1 MLLKKILPFILGL
14 ILIASCGKKDKTDL
28 IDVVSSFIQDNEKIV
43 AFGSVDY
50 NSILEKAEYKS
61 IPKLNEILETELKRM
76 GNSIDIKKPIYVAL
90 EGPFDSGGNPTA
102 LYAFF
107 DVVNSD
113 SLAERLSSSG
123 LFIEKDG
130 DMKYSADG
138 DLAIGTKGDLAILI
152 TKKEKYDGKLALQQA
167 FKLAE
172 AKKDHGTIH
181 KLLKKEGD
189 IVLSVNMENLYGSSN
204 TDLSNLDE
212 NKKKELN
219 EMMKSSFT
227 QTTLNFEK
235 GRIALKTD
243 NQFSDALQKRM
254 FFNDKSKVKIED
266 KLGTGE
272 AKIGFAF
279 DLNMEKLESFI
290 DDYAPELKKEMTRN
304 RPEVA
309 IALMVLGDNPLTKI
323 FSGYGGGVIV
333 GSPGMGSFVPDMIF
347 NLGVGKEGRG
357 IFELVA
363 SQNEGD
369 YEYNIT
375 DTDLYAKT
383 PGAGKE
389 SSKLVMPACAKDFG
403 KGGITG
409 FIDVKGLNVQAFGLP
424 SQFNAVNLIES
435 ITFEYNNKGGEFI
448 INFTNK
454 NQNVLKQTI
463 DLYLKDIEK
472 TINSLNI

>member
-1 MLLKKILPFILGL
+1 MLF
-14 ILIASCGKKDKTDL
+14 AACGNKDKAPL
-28 IDVVSSFIQDNEKIV
+28 IDSVSAFIQDNEQIV

-61 IPKLNEILETELKRM
+61 IPKLSEILETELKRM

-90 EGPFDSGGNPTA
+90 EGPFDSNGNPKA
-102 LYAFF
+102 VYAFF
-107 DVVNSD
+107 DLVNAD

-123 LFIEKDG
+123 LFIETDG
-130 DMKYSADG
+130 KMKYSADG
-138 DLAIGTKGDLAILI
+138 DLAIGAKGKLAILI
-152 TKKEKYDGKLALQQA
+152 TKKEKYDGKIALQEA
-167 FKLAE
+167 FKKAE
-172 AKKDHGTIH
+172 STKKRGKIH
-181 KLLKKEGD
+181 NLLKKEGD
-189 IVLSVNMENLYGSSN
+189 VVMSVNMENLYSSSN
-204 TDLSNLDE
+204 TDLAKLEES
-212 NKKKELN
+212 KRKELF
-219 EMMKSSFT
+219 EMMKNSFT

-254 FFNDKSKVKIED
+254 VFNDKSKVKIED

-272 AKIGFAF
+272 AKIGIAF
-279 DLNMEKLESFI
+279 DFNMEKLESFL
-290 DDYAPELKKEMTRN
+290 DDFAPDVKKELTKSK
-304 RPEVA
+304 PEIA

-333 GSPGMGSFVPDMIF
+333 GSPGMGSFVPDVNF
-347 NLGVGKEGRG
+347 NLGIGKEGKG
-357 IFELVA
+357 IFELLA
-363 SQNEGD
+363 SQKKDE
-369 YEYNIT
+369 YEYTIT
-375 DTDLYAKT
+375 NTDLIGKT

-389 SSKLVMPACAKDFG
+389 SNKLVLPACAKDFG

-424 SQFNAVNLIES
+424 SQFNAINLIES

-448 INFTNK
+448 INFVNK
-454 NQNVLKQTI
+454 DQNVLKQTI

-472 TINSLNI
+472 TIKSLSI